1 MIPPSQGVTE
11 ALVSLMKAKGDPEEK
26 PIDNR
31 VRTDWNKYIDWL
43 AAKGLKGHPSL
54 DKNDLGN
61 KMIDA
66 YKKENPDTVLSRDIV
81 IPLQKE
87 FQKYRQFALD
97 EIKAGKGAFGDGV
110 NEENFM
116 RALSVVDGIPGQRTT
131 SFQFPKVYLDK
142 FDADKK
148 KIGRFTQGYAVP
160 PLPR

>member
-11 ALVSLMKAKGDPEEK
+11 ALISLMKAKEDPEEK

-31 VRTDWNKYIDWL
+31 VRTDWNKYVDWL
-43 AAKGLKGHPSL
+43 VAKGLKGHPSL

-66 YKKENPDTVLSRDIV
+66 YKKENPDTVLSREVV

-87 FQKYRQFALD
+87 FQKYRQYSLD
-97 EIKAGKGAFGDGV
+97 EIKAGRGKFSDGADE
-110 NEENFM
+110 NNFM
-116 RALSVVDGIPGQRTT
+116 RALSIVDGVPGQRTT
-131 SFQFPKVYLDK
+131 SFKFPKFYIDK
-142 FDADKK
+142 FAQAKN
-148 KIGRFTQGYAVP
+148 IGTFAQAYAVP